1 MPQDTHT
8 KVKVGCGPVCIRA
21 LPAFLLFFG
30 YRPTRAGRHAP
41 SGKGGKRMILLAAGS
56 LLTAFLPSA

>member
-1 MPQDTHT
+1 LAI
-8 KVKVGCGPVCIRA
+8 G
-21 LPAFLLFFG
+21 
-30 YRPTRAGRHAP
+30 PTRAGRHAP